1 LPTLDERDAGATR
14 ATVHRLRPWV
24 AALLRER
31 VAAEP
36 VAAMRIG
43 VALLW
48 LYELALLVPWRS
60 YLYPG
65 ITASGPLLAVWIVA
79 TVCLLIGFRPRV
91 AALVSLV
98 CFIRFLDYGTLYF
111 RAESYAHL
119 ATFYLVFMDS
129 GRCWSVDSWRRRR
142 QGVSPDHRILAL
154 PVFAYL
160 LHLGIS
166 YFDVGWNHLLLND
179 SWREGFAVSQSF
191 LQPSAG
197 SHLGATLAAAGPL
210 PTVLNWFTIAYEVGF
225 LVVLAVYIGNRRLVH
240 LRTALGIAGVC
251 FHLGITFFYRLGI
264 FGPLM
269 IAMVL
274 PLLPIRGRRS
284 AGDDPDGPAAKCS
297 PPLAAGAIVILALA
311 LFAST
316 PVLRLS
322 RSAGIDRVRVLIPKT
337 YRYLGLTGDDRPN
350 NIFSHGLTGL
360 AFSIETEPRSGD
372 GQLIVWPLLFDSYGR
387 RAGATEFYPVFTRW
401 LTVGRPLARAALDG
415 DPFPPDWQQSLR
427 ANLTPVLEKEM
438 RSGGL
443 RHATRVDVFLRA
455 WDVPE
460 TVGQAGTGRTSPRL
474 RLASVTLAPPT
485 VVGYEFCAPEPATAA
500 ACRG

>member
-1 LPTLDERDAGATR
+1 MLDGRDAGATP
-14 ATVHRLRPWV
+14 ATIQRLRSWV

-48 LYELALLVPWRS
+48 LYELAQLVPWRS
-60 YLYPG
+60 YLYPD
-65 ITASGPLLAVWIVA
+65 ISASGPLLAVWIVA
-79 TVCLLIGFRPRV
+79 TVCLLVGFRPRV

-98 CFIRFLDYGTLYF
+98 CFIRFLDFGTLLF

-129 GRCWSVDSWRRRR
+129 GRCWSLDAWRRRR

-166 YFDVGWNHLLLND
+166 YFDVGWTHLLLND

-197 SHLGATLAAAGPL
+197 SHLGASLAAAGWL

-240 LRTALGIAGVC
+240 LRTALGIAGVG
-251 FHLGITFFYRLGI
+251 FHLGITLFYRLGI

-269 IAMVL
+269 VAMVL
-274 PLLPIRGRRS
+274 PLLPIRGRRR
-284 AGDDPDGPAAKCS
+284 AGDVADGSAATCS
-297 PPLAAGAIVILALA
+297 TQLAVGAVVILALA
-311 LFAST
+311 LFASA
-316 PVLRLS
+316 PVLRL
-322 RSAGIDRVRVLIPKT
+322 AQAADIDRVRVLIPKT

-350 NIFSHGLTGL
+350 NIFSQALTSL
-360 AFSIETEPRSGD
+360 ALSIETEPRGAE
-372 GQLIVWPLLFDSYGR
+372 GQLVVWPLLFDSYGR
-387 RAGATEFYPVFTRW
+387 RAGVTEFYPVFVRW
-401 LTVGRPLARAALDG
+401 LTVGGPMAHAALNG
-415 DPFPPDWQQSLR
+415 SPFPPDWQQRLR
-427 ANLTPVLEKEM
+427 ASLTPVLEKEM

-455 WDVPE
+455 WDVPA
-460 TVGQAGTGRTSPRL
+460 TVGQAGTGRTTPRL

-485 VVGYEFCAPEPATAA
+485 VVGYEFCAPEPANTA